1 MKNIQLNNNLEKS
14 DAASIKE
21 AVNDMLQAYNI
32 KDKFNQTHI
41 IASWERLMGKP
52 IAKRTTKIFIKE
64 KVMFVE
70 LTSAPLKQEL
80 SLSKTKILQILNN
93 EAGENLLEDI
103 VFI

>member
-1 MKNIQLNNNLEKS
+1 
-14 DAASIKE
+14 
-21 AVNDMLQAYNI
+21 
-32 KDKFNQTHI
+32 
-41 IASWERLMGKP
+41 MGKP

>member
-1 MKNIQLNNNLEKS
+1 MRNIQLNNNIEKS
-14 DAASIKE
+14 DAVSIKE
-21 AVNDMLQAYNI
+21 AVNDMLQTYNI

>member
-1 MKNIQLNNNLEKS
+1 MKNIQLNNEKS
-14 DAASIKE
+14 DAVSIKE
-21 AVNDMLQAYNI
+21 AVNDMLQTYNI

-93 EAGENLLEDI
+93 EGGENLLEDI

>member
-1 MKNIQLNNNLEKS
+1 MKNIQLNNNIEKS
-14 DAASIKE
+14 DAVSIKE
-21 AVNDMLQAYNI
+21 AVNDMLQTYNI